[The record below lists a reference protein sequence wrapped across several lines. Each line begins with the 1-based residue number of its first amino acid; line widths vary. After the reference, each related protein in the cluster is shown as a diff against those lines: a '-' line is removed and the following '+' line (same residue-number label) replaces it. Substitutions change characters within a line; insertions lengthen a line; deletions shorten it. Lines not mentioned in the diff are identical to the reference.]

1 MLRLPRDPQVLL
13 LLKKAMN
20 PYQVSQHFNDQY
32 GSVRAYLKRLGRM
45 GLIKVVR
52 TDKTKGKGTIRFY
65 RITKKGEQAL
75 ENLEG
80 LSSLELNKK

>member
-1 MLRLPRDPQVLL
+1 MLRLPRDPQVLM
-13 LLKKAMN
+13 LLKKPMN
-20 PYQVSQHFNDQY
+20 PYQVSQHFKDHYSSTQN
-32 GSVRAYLKRLGRM
+32 YLKRLARM

-52 TDKTKGKGTIRFY
+52 TDRKTGTRPILYY

-80 LSSLELNKK
+80 LSSLGLDKL

>member
-1 MLRLPRDPQVLL
+1 MLRIPRDPQVLM
-13 LLKKAMN
+13 LLKKPMN
-20 PYQVSQHFNDQY
+20 PYQVSQHFKDHYSSTQN
-32 GSVRAYLKRLGRM
+32 YLKRLARM

-52 TDKTKGKGTIRFY
+52 EDTKKGKGKILYY
-65 RITKKGEQAL
+65 RITRKGEQAL